1 MIKQGISKN
10 QAKTVYL
17 GIGSNLGN
25 KKFNIE
31 VTKFLIESFG
41 IKILKSSSLYESKS
55 WPDPSMPKFI
65 NLIIKVKTNLSP
77 FKLLK
82 VCNLIEKKLG
92 RKRSKRNSPRTCDI
106 DIIDYNKIVLEKK
119 NRQNLIIPHI
129 SLTNR
134 NFVLIPLFEID
145 KNWKHPKTKANIVK
159 LINSLRIDEL
169 RSIKKI

>member
-106 DIIDYNKIVLEKK
+106 DIIDYDNKILDKLNSKLILHIHDYVEEILCCYLCTKLT
-119 NRQNLIIPHI
+119 NLGNIQNL
-129 SLTNR
+129 T
-134 NFVLIPLFEID
+134 LI
-145 KNWKHPKTKANIVK
+145 
-159 LINSLRIDEL
+159 
-169 RSIKKI
+169 